1 MLNIKNK
8 IITYHNYLILL
19 WWIVLLI
26 AFRFINNFRFQHGSS
41 VIFLVLFF
49 LPPLGLK
56 VISLRH
62 RRHVKK
68 QKVARK
74 SGYFTQIKDDVGE
87 GVFQSQLV
95 NPLRSLFRKAETAY
109 QETKITVDI
118 NSQAELVFDSDKASL
133 VIHDTMIKY
142 RFYYSNRFEDLTKYD
157 SRGFEHYPTEKLYR
171 AVLNLLKN
179 LTGDLV
185 YEEVRQGGKIL
196 GCLLSKNGEVLYN
209 IVEEPKKGLFA
220 PKIKKDTKTVN
231 LQKLKE

>member
-1 MLNIKNK
+1 MSNIKNK

-41 VIFLVLFF
+41 VIFGAF
-49 LPPLGLK
+49 LSSAFGTESNKPAY
-56 VISLRH
+56 

-68 QKVARK
+68 QESPERAATSPK
-74 SGYFTQIKDDVGE
+74 SKTMSGKGFFSPNWLI
-87 GVFQSQLV
+87 
-95 NPLRSLFRKAETAY
+95 RSGLFRKAETAY